1 MGSLACSHRD
11 VLTVNAYIL
20 ILFALFD
27 GGATAAVRVG
37 FDSQIT
43 CVAAAKEVS
52 SQLLSSHPQAKID
65 WSCVKQ

>member
-1 MGSLACSHRD
+1 M
-11 VLTVNAYIL
+11 TTYIL

-27 GGATAAVRVG
+27 GSATAAVRIG
-37 FDSQIT
+37 FNTQDT

-52 SQLLSSHPQAKID
+52 GNLLREHPGAKVD

>member
-1 MGSLACSHRD
+1 MS
-11 VLTVNAYIL
+11 AYIL

-27 GGATAAVRVG
+27 NSATAAVRIG

-52 SQLLSSHPQAKID
+52 DNLLKSHPNAKID

>member
-1 MGSLACSHRD
+1 MS
-11 VLTVNAYIL
+11 AYIL

-27 GGATAAVRVG
+27 GSATAAVRVG

-43 CVAAAKEVS
+43 CVAAAKEVADN
-52 SQLLSSHPQAKID
+52 LKRSHPDATID

>member
-1 MGSLACSHRD
+1 M
-11 VLTVNAYIL
+11 TTYIL

-27 GGATAAVRVG
+27 NSATAAVRVG

-43 CVAAAKEVS
+43 CVAAAKEVAEN
-52 SQLLSSHPQAKID
+52 LLKSHPDAKVD

>member
-1 MGSLACSHRD
+1 MGGVQMTS
-11 VLTVNAYIL
+11 YIL

-27 GGATAAVRVG
+27 GGATAAVRIG

-43 CVAAAKEVS
+43 CVAAAKDVTEN
-52 SQLLSSHPQAKID
+52 LLRAHPAAKVD

>member
-1 MGSLACSHRD
+1 MS
-11 VLTVNAYIL
+11 AYIL

-27 GGATAAVRVG
+27 GSATAAVRVG

-43 CVAAAKEVS
+43 CVAAAKEVATNL
-52 SQLLSSHPQAKID
+52 SQAHPGAKID